1 MKFLVKPL
9 ILFFILFAFNT
20 YGQTEVGG
28 VQLPNTLRESKQLK
42 LNGGGIREKLWIDLY
57 VGGLYL
63 QQKSSDAQQI
73 INADKPMA
81 IYMEIVS
88 TLITSENMIE
98 AVKEGFQKSTNGNTK
113 PLKSEIAAFQSAFSA
128 PIVEKDTYTILYTP
142 GKGVLVSKNKKHI
155 TTIKGLAFK
164 RALFGI
170 WLCDEPA
177 DEDLK
182 EGMLGLD

>member
-1 MKFLVKPL
+1 MKYISNILVAGLFL
-9 ILFFILFAFNT
+9 ISCYSNA
-20 YGQTEVGG
+20 QTEIGG
-28 VQLPNTLRESKQLK
+28 VQLPNALKENKQLK

-73 INADKPMA
+73 IKADQPMA

-88 TLITSENMIE
+88 TLITSEKMIE
-98 AVKEGFQKSTNGNTK
+98 AVNEGFQKSTKGNTK
-113 PLKSEIAAFQSAFSA
+113 ALESKIASFRSAFST
-128 PIVEKDTYTILYTP
+128 PIVENDRYTIFYTP
-142 GKGVLVSKNKKHI
+142 GKGVVVSKNNNHI
-155 TTIKGLAFK
+155 STIKGLAFK
-164 RALFGI
+164 QALFGI

-177 DEDLK
+177 DENLK

>member
-1 MKFLVKPL
+1 MKYISNILVAGLFL
-9 ILFFILFAFNT
+9 ISCYSNA
-20 YGQTEVGG
+20 QTEIGG
-28 VQLPNTLRESKQLK
+28 VQLPNTLKENKELK

-73 INADKPMA
+73 IKADQPMA

-88 TLITSENMIE
+88 TLITSEKMIE
-98 AVKEGFQKSTNGNTK
+98 AVNEGFQNSTKGNTK
-113 PLKSEIAAFQSAFSA
+113 ALEKEIASFRSAFSE
-128 PIVEKDTYTILYTP
+128 PIVENDRYTIFYTP
-142 GKGVLVSKNKKHI
+142 GKGVVVSKNNKHI
-155 TTIKGLAFK
+155 TTIKGLGFK
-164 RALFGI
+164 KALFGI

-177 DEDLK
+177 DENLK